1 MAVRAEGAIEIVP
14 VRFATRDQAAMS
26 PPLSLLTLFL
36 NSSNSTSSFIC
47 ICYSLR
53 ADILSKKPTVMTR
66 SSVRTATFAALL
78 FLSIFGRAAAT
89 DLDVNQKLTGFDAYM
104 AKVLSDWNAPGIG
117 VGIVVN
123 DKLVFA
129 KGYGYRDYEKK
140 LPFTPETLCPI
151 ASNTKLF
158 TAVAAGMLVEEGKLT
173 WDKPVR
179 DSVPEIRFYN
189 DQLTNSVT
197 LRDMLSHRTGITRH
211 DSIWYKSDFTR
222 KELFDKLVYLEPQ
235 QPLRQT
241 FLYNN
246 LMFSAVGYIIEL
258 KSGKPWEAFVQQ
270 RILDPLDMKST
281 VYTIAD
287 MLKKPDFGVGFTER
301 RDSNEIYRIPYYEDI
316 AGVAPCGAI
325 ISNIDNMSHWLI
337 ALMNAG
343 KYEGKQVLPPEILK
357 ATLEPA
363 IALPNTMLD
372 SMGWSEILNSA
383 YCMGRQTA
391 SYRGH
396 LLTFH
401 GGDLPGFHSQ
411 ISLMPQDH
419 IGVIVFVIGDHT
431 RPLSNVITYNVYE
444 QLLGMDLTPWSERR
458 LDMRL
463 KDKQAATEA
472 RTKSNQ
478 DQVPNT
484 HPSHVLADY
493 VADYANPA
501 YGDLHVTLRDN
512 QLQFDFH
519 KIRLPLSHF
528 HYDRFDTPDDEQD
541 GKWSVNFRT
550 DPQGDINEAV
560 MSLDEAEATFTRKPP
575 VIDPTLLSQLIGTY
589 QLPNGFKIEIS
600 RGENSDLV
608 LNVPGEPVLPLTPLK
623 GLIFRTQQ
631 FADST
636 FEFLMKDGQVTA
648 LKQKDPSGEFT
659 FPKL

>member
-1 MAVRAEGAIEIVP
+1 
-14 VRFATRDQAAMS
+14 
-26 PPLSLLTLFL
+26 
-36 NSSNSTSSFIC
+36 
-47 ICYSLR
+47 
-53 ADILSKKPTVMTR
+53 MTC

-78 FLSIFGRAAAT
+78 FLGILCRAAAT

-104 AKVLSDWNAPGIG
+104 VKILSDWNAPGIG

-258 KSGKPWEAFVQQ
+258 KSGKPWEEFVQQ

-325 ISNIDNMSHWLI
+325 ISNIDDMSHWLI

-343 KYEGKQVLPPEILK
+343 KYEGNTSPSTGNIKGSTRTGYSVTQYDARLDGLVGDFEFGLLHGPTDRVLSRPPLNFPWWRSPGI
-357 ATLEPA
+357 P
-363 IALPNTMLD
+363 LPNLFD
-372 SMGWSEILNSA
+372 A
-383 YCMGRQTA
+383 
-391 SYRGH
+391 
-396 LLTFH
+396 
-401 GGDLPGFHSQ
+401 
-411 ISLMPQDH
+411 
-419 IGVIVFVIGDHT
+419 T
-431 RPLSNVITYNVYE
+431 RPHRSDRLCDRRPHCDRRWVR
-444 QLLGMDLTPWSERR
+444 LGESWT
-458 LDMRL
+458 
-463 KDKQAATEA
+463 
-472 RTKSNQ
+472 
-478 DQVPNT
+478 
-484 HPSHVLADY
+484 
-493 VADYANPA
+493 
-501 YGDLHVTLRDN
+501 
-512 QLQFDFH
+512 
-519 KIRLPLSHF
+519 
-528 HYDRFDTPDDEQD
+528 
-541 GKWSVNFRT
+541 
-550 DPQGDINEAV
+550 
-560 MSLDEAEATFTRKPP
+560 
-575 VIDPTLLSQLIGTY
+575 
-589 QLPNGFKIEIS
+589 
-600 RGENSDLV
+600 
-608 LNVPGEPVLPLTPLK
+608 
-623 GLIFRTQQ
+623 
-631 FADST
+631 
-636 FEFLMKDGQVTA
+636 
-648 LKQKDPSGEFT
+648 
-659 FPKL
+659 